1 MHEREVVRLL
11 EVLHQELP
19 VRGRFVDAPATE
31 PQRVELRTHP
41 LWKAAFGSQLGS
53 IHGWPVVTMWQ
64 FSANVIDR
72 DKFFGDAVTWGKLS
86 VPEAAVA

>member
-1 MHEREVVRLL
+1 MN
-11 EVLHQELP
+11 Q
-19 VRGRFVDAPATE
+19 PARILATLIARST
-31 PQRVELRTHP
+31 PAQRVELSTHP